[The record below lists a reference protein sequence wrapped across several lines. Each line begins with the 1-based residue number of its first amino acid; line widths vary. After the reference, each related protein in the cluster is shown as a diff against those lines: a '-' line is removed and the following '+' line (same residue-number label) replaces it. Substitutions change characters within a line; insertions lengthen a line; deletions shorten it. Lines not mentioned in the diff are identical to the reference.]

1 MSTELAKNQD
11 PRLAYRNM
19 VESSVSRELQTILE
33 HNPAAF
39 AAAKARIAQA
49 FRACA
54 SQNPQIYECTP
65 ASVVLATIQTLLTGL
80 APGGVNPT
88 CYLLPR
94 RIKGTMELQWQAS
107 HRGLVQLAHR
117 AGYGVRPVAV
127 HAGDDFDLNLSDVRP
142 PAHRPGLVDRNWDN
156 LIGCYAVV
164 YRLDTGTIIGWDW
177 MDRQQIEARRNQS
190 DAWKR
195 GQKQGAQDWERSSPW
210 YKWPVEMAL
219 KTVIKWVAARG
230 VLPTDD
236 ALGRAMEADALDAVT
251 AETEAPT
258 TPPRQLGVGLDG
270 LESTLSQPE
279 REPETVDAE
288 EAPAK

>member
-1 MSTELAKNQD
+1 MSDLPAKQQD
-11 PRLAYRNM
+11 PRLAYRSM
-19 VESSVSRELQTILE
+19 VEASVNRELQVALE
-33 HNPAAF
+33 HNPAAL
-39 AAAKARIAQA
+39 ATAKARIAQA

-54 SQNPQIYECTP
+54 AQNPTIYECTP
-65 ASVVLATIQTLLTGL
+65 QSVVMATLMTLLTGL

-94 RIKGTMELQWQAS
+94 RNKGVQELQWMPS
-107 HRGLVQLAHR
+107 HRGLVQLAQR

-127 HAGDDFDLNLSDVRP
+127 HAGDDFELNLSDVRP
-142 PAHRPGLVDRNWDN
+142 PRHRPGDTEARTWDN

-164 YRLDTGTIIGWDW
+164 YRLDTGVIIGWDW
-177 MDRQQIEARRNQS
+177 MDKVQIEARRGQS

-195 GQKQGAQDWERSSPW
+195 GQKQGAQDWEKSSPW

-236 ALGRAMEADALDAVT
+236 ALGRAMEADAIDA
-251 AETEAPT
+251 AEPEPAAAPA
-258 TPPRQLGVGLDG
+258 PRQLGVGLDG
-270 LESTLSQPE
+270 LEQELAQQEQEPA
-279 REPETVDAE
+279 EPEEVA
-288 EAPAK
+288 AK